1 VRSRG
6 RGPARRYARALLEV
20 ALAKKE
26 DAAVAR
32 DLAEAASLLAAHP
45 ELRAVLTN
53 PAVASERKRS
63 LVKAVWKTASSE
75 LLKRLLEMLAERERL
90 ELLPEVA
97 RVYVELWNAQRGV
110 VTAEVL
116 SAVALDAE
124 QKKRL
129 AAALGRAAGGRAV
142 ELQAQLDPS
151 LLGGVLVRME
161 GRVYDASVRGRLRSL
176 RRHLLGREVA

>member
-1 VRSRG
+1 MKARDRG
-6 RGPARRYARALLEV
+6 AARRYARALLDV
-20 ALAKKE
+20 ALAQGE
-26 DAAVAR
+26 DAAVAQGLR
-32 DLAEAASLLAAHP
+32 DAVLVLAGHP
-45 ELRAVLTN
+45 ELQKLLSN
-53 PAVASERKRS
+53 PAVAGDRKRA
-63 LVKAVWKTASSE
+63 LVAAIWKRAGSA
-75 LLKRLLEMLAERERL
+75 LLQRLLELLASRERM

-97 RVYVELWNAQRGV
+97 QAYVAAWNAQRGV

-116 SAVALDAE
+116 TAEGLDAA
-124 QKKRL
+124 QSQRL
-129 AAALGRAAGGRAV
+129 AAALGRVTGRTV